1 MKGVSAG
8 GCGNPPH
15 RGDYFTQTTENIFFS
30 LQQIKCVADLYW
42 TNPQFLVTPTEP
54 DDSDG
59 DDVTDGKCV
68 LIVSLMQKDSRAL
81 RSVLKTDMANVAM
94 AFDIYKVRCCKLRTD
109 SLILKCGFCPVEVE
123 RSQHVGRRL
132 VQQSRTAAGST
143 GRPVPVLPRDH
154 VRGAAG
160 TRKLRHRAV
169 DVQSLRRAAL
179 PVALLHGARR

>member
-1 MKGVSAG
+1 MTGSIISKSFKSATCRRTTLQKYASPRIYHKFKQYTSTVLVKASVSLTQDVRVWNETSFHGEWVKGVSAG

-94 AFDIYKVRCCKLRTD
+94 AFDIYKVRCCEL
-109 SLILKCGFCPVEVE
+109 
-123 RSQHVGRRL
+123 
-132 VQQSRTAAGST
+132 
-143 GRPVPVLPRDH
+143 
-154 VRGAAG
+154 
-160 TRKLRHRAV
+160 
-169 DVQSLRRAAL
+169 
-179 PVALLHGARR
+179 